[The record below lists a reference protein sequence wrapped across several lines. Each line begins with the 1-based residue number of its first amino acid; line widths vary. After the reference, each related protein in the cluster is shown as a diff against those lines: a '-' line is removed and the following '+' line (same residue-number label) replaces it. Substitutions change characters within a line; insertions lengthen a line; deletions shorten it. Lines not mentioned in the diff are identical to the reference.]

1 MALIIQ
7 KLSDSKLFS
16 NTEHE
21 VAVYIQ
27 KNRISVCKMSI
38 HELAKETYSSTSTI
52 LRLCKKLGFEG
63 FSDFKIALN
72 SELSKTEHNATI
84 DNLDFPFQQ
93 DDSYENIVDNIY
105 KLYTT
110 SITEAIENFDL
121 QNMRTITKHLYD
133 ASIIDIYGQGSSRA
147 SADEFKEKMM
157 RLGKIVCIEEG
168 FTEQIHQAINSN
180 HTHYAIVISH
190 SGNNLETL
198 KIINILKRKAIPML
212 GITNNKDTYL
222 AKMAQD
228 KIYTE
233 VTEAKTLISKIETF
247 GSNVAVQFI
256 LDCLY
261 SFLFHLNYRD
271 NMLHTKS
278 NEDELRKSLME

>member
-1 MALIIQ
+1 MIIQ

-21 VAVYIQ
+21 VAVYIREHR
-27 KNRISVCKMSI
+27 NDICKMSI

-52 LRLCKKLGFEG
+52 LRLCKKLGYEG
-63 FSDFKIALN
+63 FSDFKIAFN
-72 SELSKTEHNATI
+72 SEISKTKHHATI

-93 DDSYENIVDNIY
+93 DDSYENIVDNIF

-121 QNMRTITKHLYD
+121 ENMRRITTHLD
-133 ASIIDIYGQGSSRA
+133 QANIIDIYGQGSSRA

-157 RLGKIVCIEEG
+157 RLGKTICMEAG
-168 FTEQIHQAINSN
+168 YTEQIHQAINSDK
-180 HTHYAIVISH
+180 THYAIVISH

-198 KIINILKRKAIPML
+198 KIINILKRKEIPML
-212 GITNNKDTYL
+212 AITNNSDTYL
-222 AKMAQD
+222 ARIAQD
-228 KIYTE
+228 KIFTE
-233 VTEAKTLISKIETF
+233 VSEAKTLISKIETF

-261 SFLFHLNYRD
+261 SFLFHLHYRE
-271 NMLHTKS
+271 NLLHTKS

>member
-1 MALIIQ
+1 MIIQ
-7 KLSDSKLFS
+7 KLSDTTMFS
-16 NTEHE
+16 STENE
-21 VAVYIQ
+21 VALYIQ
-27 KNRISVCKMSI
+27 KHRHTVCKMSI
-38 HELAKETYSSTSTI
+38 HDLAKETYSSTSTI
-52 LRLCKKLGFEG
+52 LRLCKKIGFEG
-63 FSDFKIALN
+63 FSDFKMALN
-72 SELSKTEHNATI
+72 SELSKTENKATI

-93 DDSYENIVDNIY
+93 DDTYENIVDNIF
-105 KLYTT
+105 KLYIT

-121 QNMRTITKHLYD
+121 ENMRMITNHLYN

-147 SADEFKEKMM
+147 SADEFKEKMQ
-157 RLGKIVCIEEG
+157 RLGKTICIEAG
-168 FTEQIHQAINSN
+168 YTEQIHQAINSD

-190 SGNNLETL
+190 SGNNLENL
-198 KIINILKRKAIPML
+198 KIINILKKKQIPML

-222 AKMAQD
+222 ARAAQD
-228 KIYTE
+228 NIYTE
-233 VTEAKTLISKIETF
+233 VSEARSLISKIETF

-271 NMLHTKS
+271 NLLHTKS

>member
-1 MALIIQ
+1 MIIQ
-7 KLSDSKLFS
+7 KLSDTTMFS
-16 NTEHE
+16 STENE
-21 VAVYIQ
+21 VALYIQ
-27 KNRISVCKMSI
+27 KHRHTVCKMSI
-38 HELAKETYSSTSTI
+38 HDLAKETYSSTSTI
-52 LRLCKKLGFEG
+52 LRLCKKIGFEG
-63 FSDFKIALN
+63 FSDFKMALN
-72 SELSKTEHNATI
+72 SELSKTENKATI

-93 DDSYENIVDNIY
+93 DDTYENIVDNIF

-121 QNMRTITKHLYD
+121 ENMRMITNHLYD

-147 SADEFKEKMM
+147 SADEFKEKMQ
-157 RLGKIVCIEEG
+157 RLGKTICIEAG
-168 FTEQIHQAINSN
+168 YTEQIHQAINSD

-190 SGNNLETL
+190 SGNNLENL
-198 KIINILKRKAIPML
+198 KIINILKKKQIPML

-222 AKMAQD
+222 ARAAQD
-228 KIYTE
+228 NIYTE
-233 VTEAKTLISKIETF
+233 VSEARSLISKIETF

-271 NMLHTKS
+271 NLLHTKS

>member
-1 MALIIQ
+1 MIIQ
-7 KLSDSKLFS
+7 KLSDGTMFS
-16 NTEHE
+16 STENE
-21 VAVYIQ
+21 VALYIQ
-27 KNRISVCKMSI
+27 NHRHTVCKMSI

-72 SELSKTEHNATI
+72 SELSKTENKATI

-93 DDSYENIVDNIY
+93 DDTYENIVDNIF

-121 QNMRTITKHLYD
+121 ENMRIITKHLYD

-147 SADEFKEKMM
+147 SADEFKEKMQ
-157 RLGKIVCIEEG
+157 RLGKTICIEAG
-168 FTEQIHQAINSN
+168 YTEQIHQAINSD

-190 SGNNLETL
+190 SGNNLENL
-198 KIINILKRKAIPML
+198 KIINILKKKQIPML

-222 AKMAQD
+222 ARAAQD
-228 KIYTE
+228 NIYTE
-233 VTEAKTLISKIETF
+233 VSEARSLISKIETF

-271 NMLHTKS
+271 NLLHTKS

>member
-1 MALIIQ
+1 MIIQ
-7 KLSDSKLFS
+7 KLSDGTMLSS
-16 NTEHE
+16 TENE
-21 VAVYIQ
+21 VALYIQ
-27 KNRISVCKMSI
+27 NHRHTVCKMSI

-72 SELSKTEHNATI
+72 SELSKTENKATI

-93 DDSYENIVDNIY
+93 DDTYENIVDNIF

-121 QNMRTITKHLYD
+121 ENMRIITKHLYD

-147 SADEFKEKMM
+147 SADEFKEKMQ
-157 RLGKIVCIEEG
+157 RLGKTICIEAG
-168 FTEQIHQAINSN
+168 YTEQIHQAINSD

-190 SGNNLETL
+190 SGNNLENL
-198 KIINILKRKAIPML
+198 KIINILKKKQIPML

-222 AKMAQD
+222 ARAAQD
-228 KIYTE
+228 NIYTE
-233 VTEAKTLISKIETF
+233 VSEARSLISKIETF

-271 NMLHTKS
+271 NLLHTKS

>member
-1 MALIIQ
+1 MIIQ
-7 KLSDSKLFS
+7 KLSDPTLFS
-16 NTEHE
+16 NTEHDI
-21 VAVYIQ
+21 AVYIQ
-27 KNRISVCKMSI
+27 NNRISVCKMSI
-38 HELAKETYSSTSTI
+38 HEVAKETYSSTSTI

-63 FSDFKIALN
+63 FSDFKMALN
-72 SELSKTEHNATI
+72 SEISKTESNATI

-93 DDSYENIVDNIY
+93 DDTYENIVDNIY
-105 KLYTT
+105 KLYITA
-110 SITEAIENFDL
+110 ITEAIENFDL
-121 QNMRTITKHLYD
+121 PTMQAIAKHLFE
-133 ASIIDIYGQGSSRA
+133 AVIIDIYGQGSSRA
-147 SADEFKEKMM
+147 SANEFKEKMM
-157 RLGKIVCIEEG
+157 RLGKTVCMEAG
-168 FTEQIHQAINSN
+168 FTEQIHQAINSDS
-180 HTHYAIVISH
+180 THYAIVISH

-198 KIINILKRKAIPML
+198 KIINILKRKRIAML
-212 GITNNKDTYL
+212 GITNHKDTYL

-271 NMLHTKS
+271 NLIHTKS